1 MDLIYSLAVLK
12 DSETMWVLVRDFGL
26 CGCVLKGDC
35 DILVILFDFPAMKS
49 AGFLCHMV
57 LL

>member
-1 MDLIYSLAVLK
+1 
-12 DSETMWVLVRDFGL
+12 MWVLVRDFSL

-49 AGFLCHMV
+49 ASFLCHTV